1 MTAHSLLKD
10 SHFEEIAE
18 VKPDAKNRILL
29 GRRVTHPS
37 GFYRVYQ
44 NDAGQIILDPLETI
58 PAHEAW
64 LFRNKKAAVSVLK
77 GLDQARR
84 GKLVKSKEDFS
95 KYLPKYLKDDQ

>member
-1 MTAHSLLKD
+1 METNSLLKD
-10 SHFEEIAE
+10 SHFEEVAE
-18 VKPDAKNRILL
+18 VKPDAKNRVAL
-29 GRRVTHPS
+29 GQKLAHKS

-64 LFRNKKAAVSVLK
+64 LFRNKKAAASVLK
-77 GLDQARR
+77 GLDQARH

-95 KYLPKYLKDDQ
+95 KYLDDDK